1 METEYSLAN
10 GKVPHRLEILRRA
23 LRLGRSVL
31 AIGELKEI
39 T

>member
-10 GKVPHRLEILRRA
+10 GKVPPRLKILRETV
-23 LRLGRSVL
+23 RLGRSVL
-31 AIGELKEI
+31 VIGELKEI